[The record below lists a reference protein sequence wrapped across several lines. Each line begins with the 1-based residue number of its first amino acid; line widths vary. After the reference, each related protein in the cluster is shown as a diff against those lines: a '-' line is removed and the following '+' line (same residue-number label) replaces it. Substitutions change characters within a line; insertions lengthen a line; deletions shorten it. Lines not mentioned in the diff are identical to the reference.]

1 MESSSLHLSRTRNSS
16 THVEDEIARAEAM
29 LLQRSDELTMLQEEL
44 QAFRASYTQII
55 GGLLAELALID
66 EAIKEAEARTLG
78 IEHALESEEESSS
91 TSNDDEADSN
101 AMPARIGLRQL
112 FWSVARIFH
121 PDHAADEEEARRR
134 HRIMAEASRAYKE
147 GDIESLNSLLGDEG
161 LQAYCAGS
169 HAPDGIED
177 MASRLLGLKEQL
189 RTIEFG
195 IKRLKQNSLYRLK
208 LKVEE
213 ERALGRDVLGEEA
226 DGIRRKIVKA
236 RKRLAHFS

>member
-16 THVEDEIARAEAM
+16 TDVEDEIARVEALLVERSAE
-29 LLQRSDELTMLQEEL
+29 LKILREEL
-44 QAFRASYTQII
+44 QAFRAGYTQTI
-55 GGLLAELALID
+55 GGLLAELALIE

-78 IEHALESEEESSS
+78 IEHASESAEEGSP
-91 TSNDDEADSN
+91 TSNDATDSN
-101 AMPARIGLRQL
+101 GMPARIGLRKL
-112 FWSVARIFH
+112 FWSVARMFH
-121 PDHAADEEEARRR
+121 PDHASDEEEARRR

-177 MASRLLGLKEQL
+177 MASRLLSLKEQL
-189 RTIEFG
+189 RTVEFG

-208 LKVEE
+208 IKVEE
-213 ERALGRDVLGEEA
+213 ERATGRDALGQEA
-226 DGIRRKIVKA
+226 EGIRRKIVKA